1 MNAHCLWSAA
11 SLFSNGGV
19 GRHVEPNGSLV
30 CVPDLSHHV
39 ATFFAQVDDIPLEF
53 YELMLEFLRQFL
65 ANGGRSS
72 KPFRFMKRRNQ
83 DGELLNCSRGSPEAG
98 ASSTGLTQIHS
109 DVTVATWRAAPV
121 RTQQPCTQVR
131 DIPKSVHEKTFYSNW
146 CTTRGV
152 AFGFANSTRFS
163 QARRIPVA
171 PQSCHVLPPTRS
183 SFS

>member
-1 MNAHCLWSAA
+1 MKRSAA
-11 SLFSNGGV
+11 SL
-19 GRHVEPNGSLV
+19 RPLV
-30 CVPDLSHHV
+30 QQRWHWTACQTKLESRQHFQPPPYSPTLL
-39 ATFFAQVDDIPLEF
+39 AQVDDIALEF